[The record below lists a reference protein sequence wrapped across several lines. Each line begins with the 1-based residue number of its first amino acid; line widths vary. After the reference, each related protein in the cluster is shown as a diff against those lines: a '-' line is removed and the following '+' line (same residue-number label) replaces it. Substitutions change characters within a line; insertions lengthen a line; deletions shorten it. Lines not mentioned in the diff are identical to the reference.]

1 MKIKTYSLEELKKE
15 YNLVEYNEWYFIK
28 GKLQRYRLYKD
39 SMVNALIDKE
49 LIVSR
54 GYTSTNIFPYKYK
67 GWSIPSW
74 IIKEED
80 ISKEPIQ
87 LEFDLWKADQG
98 KNQEVITRYL

>member
-1 MKIKTYSLEELKKE
+1 MHLGYQELKQLRFRE
-15 YNLVEYNEWYFIK
+15 ALLTIWQVIA
-28 GKLQRYRLYKD
+28 KD
-39 SMVNALIDKE
+39 NALIDKE

-87 LEFDLWKADQG
+87 LEFDL
-98 KNQEVITRYL
+98 